1 MRILDRINIF
11 KKREESTVETTETT
25 ETVDDTTNYIT
36 DGLLR
41 ALIKNTPIT
50 KEQALSLPIVSS
62 AVDKISSIIAM
73 LPIYLYK
80 ETVTEDGK
88 KEIEQINND
97 HRVFLLNNETGDTLD
112 SFQFKKA
119 LIQDYLLD
127 KGGFAYIKKR
137 HTKYISLHYVDAIHV
152 GHRKN
157 TDPIN
162 KDGQYLIMGKPYELH
177 DFLVLLR
184 NTKDGI
190 TGVGLIEEVS
200 KAIETAYQNIL
211 FELNLVRKGGVKKG
225 FLTAE
230 KKLGETEMETL
241 RRSWRRLYS
250 DNSENVMVL
259 NNGTKFQEASS
270 TGVELQLNERKKTL
284 NDEINAIFHIHE
296 DYSLFI
302 KEAILP
308 IIKAFET
315 ALNRNF
321 LLEDEK
327 ESLYFAFDTREIT
340 KGDIKARYEAYKVA
354 HDTGFITNNEIRYL
368 EDMDQIDGLDTI
380 SFNLAQVIYDTKT
393 KQYYVPN
400 TSSVFSTLDDAIKN
414 TKGGEKANE
423 NTNQE

>member
-1 MRILDRINIF
+1 MRLLEKLNIF
-11 KKREESTVETTETT
+11 KKREESTTETT
-25 ETVDDTTNYIT
+25 ENVSNYIS

-41 ALIKNTPIT
+41 ALINDTPIT

-62 AVDKISSIIAM
+62 AVDLISNIIAM

-80 ETVTEDGK
+80 EDATDEGK
-88 KEIEQINND
+88 KQIEQINND
-97 HRVFLLNNETGDTLD
+97 NRVFLLNNETGDTLD
-112 SFQFKKA
+112 SFQLKKA
-119 LIQDYLLD
+119 MIQDYLLD
-127 KGGFAYIKKR
+127 KGGYAFIKKQG
-137 HTKYISLHYVDAIHV
+137 TKYISIHYVDARYI
-152 GHRKN
+152 GYKKN
-157 TDPIN
+157 TDPIF
-162 KDGQYLIMGKPYELH
+162 KDGQYLIMGRPYELY
-177 DFLVLLR
+177 DFIALLR

-190 TGVGLIEEVS
+190 TGIGVIEEVS

-211 FELNLVRKGGVKKG
+211 FELNIVKKGGVKKG

-230 KKLGETEMETL
+230 KKLGEAEMETL
-241 RRSWRRLYS
+241 RNSWKRLYS

-284 NDEINAIFHIHE
+284 NEEINTIFHIHD

-302 KEAILP
+302 KEAIMP

-321 LLEDEK
+321 LLEEEK
-327 ESLYFAFDTREIT
+327 EHLYFAFDTREIT
-340 KGDIKARYEAYKVA
+340 KGDIKARYEAYKLA
-354 HDTGFITNNEIRYL
+354 HDTGFITNNEIRYF

-400 TSSVFSTLDDAIKN
+400 TGSVFSTLDDAIKN
-414 TKGGEKANE
+414 TKGGEESNE

>member
-1 MRILDRINIF
+1 MGLFDIF
-11 KKREESTVETTETT
+11 RKREESVTTE
-25 ETVDDTTNYIT
+25 DITNNIT
-36 DGLLR
+36 DALLK
-41 ALIKNTPIT
+41 ALLTNTQIT

-62 AVDKISSIIAM
+62 AVDKISSVIAM

-80 ETVTEDGK
+80 ETENTDGK
-88 KEIEQINND
+88 KQIEQINND
-97 HRVFLLNNETGDTLD
+97 NRVDLLNDDTGDTLD
-112 SFQFKKA
+112 SFQLKKII
-119 LIQDYLLD
+119 IQDYLLD
-127 KGGFAYIKKR
+127 KGGFIYIKK
-137 HTKYISLHYVDAIHV
+137 TGKQFKSLHYIDPSYI
-152 GHRKN
+152 GYRKN
-157 TDPIN
+157 TDPIY
-162 KDGQYLIMGKPYELH
+162 KDGQYLILGRPYELYN
-177 DFLVLLR
+177 FIVLLR

-190 TGVGLIEEVS
+190 TGTGLIEEVA

-230 KKLGETEMETL
+230 KKLGDAEMEVL
-241 RRSWRRLYS
+241 RNSWRRLYS

-284 NDEINAIFHIHE
+284 NEEINAIFHIHE

-302 KEAILP
+302 KEAVMP

-315 ALNRNF
+315 ALNRNL

-327 ESLYFAFDTREIT
+327 ETLYFAFDTREIT
-340 KGDIKARYEAYKVA
+340 KGDIRARYEAYKIA
-354 HDTGFITNNEIRYL
+354 HDTGFVTNNEIRYL

-400 TSSVFSTLDDAIKN
+400 TGATLNTLDEAVKN
-414 TKGGEKANE
+414 TKTKGGDVENE
-423 NTNQE
+423 NTN